1 MRRKIIILLKSL
13 NILLASVS
21 VFLEYSLLI
30 REERQEN
37 MSECK
42 YQYFL

>member
-1 MRRKIIILLKSL
+1 MRRKSIILLKSL

-21 VFLEYSLLI
+21 VFLEYSLI
-30 REERQEN
+30 REEKQEN

>member
-13 NILLASVS
+13 NILLAIVS
-21 VFLEYSLLI
+21 VFLEYSLI

-37 MSECK
+37 MRKCK